1 MIFVEDETIY
11 IKNWDVYQNLDKF
24 EKIKEDNRKRQ
35 QRFRDK
41 QMINNVT
48 VTLDNAEDKNREEKI
63 RIENDSGF
71 KD

>member
-1 MIFVEDETIY
+1 
-11 IKNWDVYQNLDKF
+11 
-24 EKIKEDNRKRQ
+24 
-35 QRFRDK
+35 
-41 QMINNVT
+41 MINNDN